1 MGPRWEEE
9 GRKRSGG
16 PQVYLKGTDMRVRF
30 KGRGLEVSA
39 TEHSC
44 GRHGLAFISTSAP
57 VSFAKVV
64 LQAVGIV
71 LHWPFPPGWQQGR
84 PGTPKTRSRA
94 YKEPPRACGGLP
106 RHADAFS
113 LAADLF
119 LYPSSLLV
127 SP

>member
-71 LHWPFPPGWQQGR
+71 TL
-84 PGTPKTRSRA
+84 
-94 YKEPPRACGGLP
+94 
-106 RHADAFS
+106 AFS
-113 LAADLF
+113 SWLAAGEAWHTQN
-119 LYPSSLLV
+119 
-127 SP
+127 